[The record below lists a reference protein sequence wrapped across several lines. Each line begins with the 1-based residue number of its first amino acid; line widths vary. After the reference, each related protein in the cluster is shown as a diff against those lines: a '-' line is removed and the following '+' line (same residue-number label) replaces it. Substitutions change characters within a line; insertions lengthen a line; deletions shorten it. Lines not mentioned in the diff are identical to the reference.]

1 MGLLKIIFLINI
13 LFFAAG
19 ELLRISIFGVELKI
33 MDISVMI
40 FSTLW
45 LIYAL
50 VNKKINKA
58 IYLPS
63 VGFICAGF
71 ISLVLSVWVFNFDQI
86 MKGSLYLIRWVSYL
100 SVLTFIFNTE
110 NDFKKIIKKLFVFLG
125 GFIVTI
131 GYVQF
136 FFYQSLKNLFYLGWD
151 EHLYRMFSV
160 FLDPNFAGV
169 FFVLYFL
176 FLLDQIFD
184 NFKNRIMLIIYS
196 GLSIFTLFAVL
207 LTYSRSALLML
218 TFGICFYLFL
228 KKKKILILFIVVS
241 LAILTFILPRA
252 YKTEGTNF
260 FRTVSS
266 EARLISYRQSVE
278 IIKDNP
284 VFGVGFNNYRFA
296 KERHGFSHPRDY
308 KSHSDASSDN
318 SLLFIFATTGIVG
331 LIAYIYMWHR
341 IFILSRKSELILSSI
356 FALFLSSL
364 FINSLF
370 YVFFIYWLFLIIG
383 IKENK

>member
-169 FFVLYFL
+169 FFVLYF
-176 FLLDQIFD
+176 
-184 NFKNRIMLIIYS
+184 
-196 GLSIFTLFAVL
+196 
-207 LTYSRSALLML
+207 
-218 TFGICFYLFL
+218 
-228 KKKKILILFIVVS
+228 
-241 LAILTFILPRA
+241 
-252 YKTEGTNF
+252 
-260 FRTVSS
+260 
-266 EARLISYRQSVE
+266 
-278 IIKDNP
+278 
-284 VFGVGFNNYRFA
+284 
-296 KERHGFSHPRDY
+296 
-308 KSHSDASSDN
+308 
-318 SLLFIFATTGIVG
+318 
-331 LIAYIYMWHR
+331 
-341 IFILSRKSELILSSI
+341 
-356 FALFLSSL
+356 
-364 FINSLF
+364 
-370 YVFFIYWLFLIIG
+370 
-383 IKENK
+383 